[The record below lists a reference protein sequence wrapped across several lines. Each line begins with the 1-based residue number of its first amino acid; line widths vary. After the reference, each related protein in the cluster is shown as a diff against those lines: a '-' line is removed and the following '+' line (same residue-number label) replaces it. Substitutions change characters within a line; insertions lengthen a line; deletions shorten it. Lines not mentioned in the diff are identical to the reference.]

1 MIGLAEEIKHYESI
15 SVELDE
21 LRRLSLEFIVK
32 RMRLKRMEAEIR
44 VNEASL
50 AWNIIRDYFRWS
62 RRSDEYFRPPSTSDE
77 EGSTG

>member
-21 LRRLSLEFIVK
+21 LRRLSLEFIIR
-32 RMRLKRMEAEIR
+32 RMKLKRIEAEIR
-44 VNEASL
+44 ISEASL

-62 RRSDEYFRPPSTSDE
+62 IKE
-77 EGSTG
+77 

>member
-21 LRRLSLEFIVK
+21 LRRLSFEFIIRRRK
-32 RMRLKRMEAEIR
+32 LKRIEAEIR
-44 VNEASL
+44 ISEASL

-62 RRSDEYFRPPSTSDE
+62 IKE
-77 EGSTG
+77 